1 MSHDRKTMLITGAGS
16 GIGAA
21 TARALAES
29 WNLVLAGRRAEPIDS
44 LAAELGGP
52 GKAVAIQCDVTE
64 WDQVEKMTERA
75 VEEFGG
81 IDAVFANAGFL
92 LGDSLAFYNG
102 PAAGLAGSGFNVIV
116 VQDTDND
123 GNPSTA
129 FNAGS
134 AANLIADA
142 LDTDGAGLF
151 VYHNSVLGVNR
162 LVYSSNLNSRA
173 GDLAILA
180 RIASPTGADAVSNL
194 AAFGAGNFAI
204 QAVPEPGT
212 WALIA
217 AGLVGMAAA
226 RRRN

>member
-1 MSHDRKTMLITGAGS
+1 MKSLSTLL
-16 GIGAA
+16 AA
-21 TARALAES
+21 TAL
-29 WNLVLAGRRAEPIDS
+29 S
-44 LAAELGGP
+44 LAATAAAQAAP
-52 GKAVAIQCDVTE
+52 VVFDVAPFEGSTANPDDGVRQVFGARERSLPSFEFTQ
-64 WDQVEKMTERA
+64 DQ
-75 VEEFGG
+75 F
-81 IDAVFANAGFL
+81 VFANAGFL

-180 RIASPTGADAVSNL
+180 RITSPTGADAVSNL
-194 AAFGAGNFAI
+194 AAFGSSNFAI
-204 QAVPEPGT
+204 QAVPEPAT